1 MEDAFI
7 SIGLSEKLIADFV
20 KNEAKSEALM
30 RIIEEA
36 GVEGGCPSEIG
47 MLLLLALAEKL
58 NINAI
63 SRSTGLLCLSGLLL
77 GTFAGFS
84 DLLSVCM

>member
-1 MEDAFI
+1 MEDAFL

-36 GVEGGCPSEIG
+36 GVEGGCLSEIG
-47 MLLLLALAEKL
+47 MLLLALAEKL
-58 NINAI
+58 KINAI
-63 SRSTGLLCLSGLLL
+63 SREHRHFVSEWIAAGYLC
-77 GTFAGFS
+77 GF
-84 DLLSVCM
+84 L